1 MKKNNQK
8 RSSKKL
14 TPLNK
19 YARFSGMAVQMG
31 VTIGLGAWGGSKLDE
46 VYQIESKLFTIVLS
60 LLGIAA
66 GLYLVL
72 KEIIKMQKEDEE

>member
-8 RSSKKL
+8 RSSKKP

-46 VYQIESKLFTIVLS
+46 VYQIESKLFTIILS

-72 KEIIKMQKEDEE
+72 KEIIKMQKEDE